1 MNIRK
6 GRIIIFITLMS
17 LFIGICAVDTIAV
30 NAKSPSDRQIVREY
44 CHKHYKGYTIRYF
57 MKWNDKIMSHRANK
71 KVVYVQ
77 IEQSISSGKKDLRNN
92 KYWGY
97 VKGQHYYKTWYNKKV
112 KKGKTVKSYYIYNP
126 KNNYCDDIVAVVDNK
141 ILR

>member
-6 GRIIIFITLMS
+6 GRIIIFITLIS
-17 LFIGICAVDTIAV
+17 LFIGICAVDTVAV

-57 MKWNDKIMSHRANK
+57 TKWNDKVMSHRANRK
-71 KVVYVQ
+71 IVYV
-77 IEQSISSGKKDLRNN
+77 EKMVSYSKGK
-92 KYWGY
+92 YGY
-97 VKGQHYYKTWYNKKV
+97 TKEGYYIKYNKRV
-112 KKGKTVKSYYIYNP
+112 KKGKKVISYCIYNP
-126 KNNYCDDIVAVVDNK
+126 KNNSCDDVVAVVDNK

>member
-6 GRIIIFITLMS
+6 GRIIIFITLML

-57 MKWNDKIMSHRANK
+57 TKWNEKVMSHRANK
-71 KVVYVQ
+71 KIVYV
-77 IEQSISSGKKDLRNN
+77 EKMVSYSKGK
-92 KYWGY
+92 YGY
-97 VKGQHYYKTWYNKKV
+97 TKEGYYIKYNKRV
-112 KKGKTVKSYYIYNP
+112 KKGKKVISYCIYNP
-126 KNNYCDDIVAVVDNK
+126 KNNSCDDVVAVVDNK

>member
-17 LFIGICAVDTIAV
+17 LFIGICAVDTVAV

-57 MKWNDKIMSHRANK
+57 TKWNDKVMSHRANRK
-71 KVVYVQ
+71 IVYV
-77 IEQSISSGKKDLRNN
+77 EKMISYSKGK
-92 KYWGY
+92 YGY
-97 VKGQHYYKTWYNKKV
+97 TKEGYYIKYNKRV
-112 KKGKTVKSYYIYNP
+112 KKGKKVISYCIYNP
-126 KNNYCDDIVAVVDNK
+126 KNNSCDDVVAVVDNK
-141 ILR
+141 IIR